1 MQLNANNL
9 KTSYLKWLSKNEHY
23 TNIDSS
29 ENSIVEIDT
38 PFLDNEFDD
47 IVLYAYS
54 RIGDNI
60 LVTDDGWT
68 IDNLESN
75 GLSFDKRSKTRN
87 NILTDTLDIFGVQ
100 KDQGSKKLY
109 IRTDFDGF
117 PAAKQRLV
125 QAILKIND
133 LMYLNRPTILDAF
146 SDEVQKFFDKEKILY
161 SRNKSIS
168 GKNALSFQFDFIIPR
183 YDEGDRL
190 VRTFSQP
197 KRAKNPAKIFAWDS
211 ETIKKING
219 NSKASFIAILNDSEN
234 STESVNSIFEDS
246 LVQVILAS
254 KLADN
259 IELLKN

>member
-1 MQLNANNL
+1 
-9 KTSYLKWLSKNEHY
+9 
-23 TNIDSS
+23 
-29 ENSIVEIDT
+29 
-38 PFLDNEFDD
+38 
-47 IVLYAYS
+47 
-54 RIGDNI
+54 
-60 LVTDDGWT
+60 VTDDGWT

-183 YDEGDRL
+183 YDGGDRL

-197 KRAKNPAKIFAWDS
+197 KRDKNPAKIFAWDS